1 MICSEEYIEAVRK
14 VCHFLSTPCI
24 FWLSFGVFVLAL
36 LFVFAVF
43 ILPVIAV
50 KVILVRRKTDV
61 PLSLSEEEKERLW
74 IETKNS
80 EIVQIRSADG
90 LLLNGYYLGAG
101 GASGGDMAIIAHGYR
116 GEAKQMGRYARF
128 FYEALG
134 FSVLLPDAR
143 AHGKSQGTYIGF
155 GWPERLDYL
164 RWIDLALKRGAGRI
178 VLFGVSMGAAT
189 VMMASGEKLPPQV
202 KAIIEDCGY
211 TSAFEQICHVI
222 GRKYHIKGDWLT
234 RKSSKAAKKNA
245 GYSFEEA
252 SAVEQLKKTKVPVL
266 FIHGEEDQ
274 FVPFPMVQTL
284 YDACASEKE
293 LYTVK
298 GAGHGFSYEVASGEY
313 ENRIRQ
319 FIKKHLP

>member
-1 MICSEEYIEAVRK
+1 MTRYEGYIGAVRK
-14 VCHFLSTPCI
+14 VCYVLSTPCI
-24 FWLSFGVFVLAL
+24 FWFSFGAFVLAL
-36 LFVFAVF
+36 LFVFAMF

-50 KVILVRRKTDV
+50 RLILVREKAGA
-61 PLSLSEEEKERLW
+61 PLSPSEEEKEKSW

-80 EIVQIRSADG
+80 EIVQISSADG
-90 LLLNGYYLGAG
+90 LLLSGYYLEAG
-101 GASGGDMAIIAHGYR
+101 GASGGDTVIIAHGYR
-116 GEAKQMGRYARF
+116 GEAKQMGSYARF

-164 RWIDLALKRGAGRI
+164 RWIDLALKRGAGHI

-189 VMMASGEKLPPQV
+189 VMMAAGEKLPPQV
-202 KAIIEDCGY
+202 RAIIEDCGY
-211 TSAFEQICHVI
+211 TSAFDQVCHVI
-222 GRKYHIKGDWLT
+222 RRKYRIKSDWLT
-234 RKSSKAAKKNA
+234 RRSSKAAKRSA

-252 SAVEQLKKTKVPVL
+252 SAVDQLKKTKVPVL
-266 FIHGEEDQ
+266 FIHGEDDD

-298 GAGHGFSYEVASGEY
+298 GAGHGFSYEIASGEY

>member
-1 MICSEEYIEAVRK
+1 M
-14 VCHFLSTPCI
+14 I
-24 FWLSFGVFVLAL
+24 FWFSFGAFTLALFVFVVFVL
-36 LFVFAVF
+36 
-43 ILPVIAV
+43 PVITV
-50 KVILVRRKTDV
+50 RLILARGKTSV
-61 PLSLSEEEKERLW
+61 PPSLSEEEREKPW

-80 EIVQIRSADG
+80 EIVRISSADG
-90 LLLNGYYLGAG
+90 LLLNGYYLGA
-101 GASGGDMAIIAHGYR
+101 SGGVSGGPVGGDTAIIAHGYR

-211 TSAFEQICHVI
+211 TSAFEQVRHVM
-222 GRKYHIKGDWLT
+222 RWKYHIKSAWLT
-234 RKSSKAAKKNA
+234 RRSSKAAKRSA

-266 FIHGEEDQ
+266 FIHGEEDR
-274 FVPFPMVQTL
+274 FVPFPMVHTL
-284 YDACASEKE
+284 YNACASEKE
-293 LYTVK
+293 LYTVS
-298 GAGHGFSYEVASGEY
+298 GAGHGFSYETASSEY

-319 FIKKHLP
+319 FVKKQLP